1 MNTKSRKSDP
11 PQAMPIST
19 RAKEGRVPPR
29 LRYEQSEEHP
39 SDIPDSIRVQGPP
52 NFLGLT
58 YRIPEG
64 SPKVACVNHVLATPH
79 HPEPFQEDTSPPHL
93 GHIDPSCHLVSWQ
106 HVTPPHDN
114 QDTPRGQQELLV
126 PGDTHSWPGLRCQ
139 TPRQRTRGHLPGDT
153 SPWGHL

>member
-1 MNTKSRKSDP
+1 MNTESRKSDP
-11 PQAMPIST
+11 PQALPISI

-106 HVTPPHDN
+106 P
-114 QDTPRGQQELLV
+114 
-126 PGDTHSWPGLRCQ
+126 
-139 TPRQRTRGHLPGDT
+139 GHLPRSAGT
-153 SPWGHL
+153 SHPWGHTQLARIKVSDTSSRSNQTPAKRHLIMGTLVIRI

>member
-11 PQAMPIST
+11 PQAKPISI

-39 SDIPDSIRVQGPP
+39 SDIPDSIRAQGPP

-58 YRIPEG
+58 SSIPEG

-93 GHIDPSCHLVSWQ
+93 GLISPSCHLVSWQ
-106 HVTPPHDN
+106 PGHPPRSAGISH
-114 QDTPRGQQELLV
+114 
-126 PGDTHSWPGLRCQ
+126 
-139 TPRQRTRGHLPGDT
+139 
-153 SPWGHL
+153 PWGHTQLARIKVSDTSSRSIRTPARRHFIMGTLVIKI